1 MPRCQP
7 SSGHHQ
13 STVLPT
19 SAAPR
24 LPGGAASTVKPV
36 GGIGGGATAGRR
48 RRRCSGS
55 GTGAR
60 AGCVGAA
67 SVLHETGWRGAS
79 VLRGRGVGRRASGA
93 CERSVLRGS
102 GSASVRGV
110 SCLLA
115 EAIVVNAPI
124 RTHLRCRCVGDGNYR
139 CT

>member
-1 MPRCQP
+1 M
-7 SSGHHQ
+7 
-13 STVLPT
+13 
-19 SAAPR
+19 
-24 LPGGAASTVKPV
+24 
-36 GGIGGGATAGRR
+36 
-48 RRRCSGS
+48 
-55 GTGAR
+55 
-60 AGCVGAA
+60 GAA

-110 SCLLA
+110 SCLLGRCLAVDA